1 MRFHI
6 DQKIARKI
14 ASLVDVKDREAFLEN
29 IKVAIAAEDD
39 LQFVLDWAALLELLG
54 YSGLVESFQQTEGN
68 KKIFSSVI
76 EALKMDSDNEVIYYL
91 FDQIFVECLTEV
103 KTLKPVLHPDILA
116 NQVRSLLTHPLFPDQ
131 DPFSA
136 TLRYYDK
143 RLTENLQDT
152 LHDLILYLAW
162 DRVCI
167 YIAMIFDDVS
177 LKIKDGLQLLKNCL
191 IESFQ
196 HIKADGKTN
205 PGFFRLIE
213 ALYAFEMKDEN
224 LQNYSDT
231 DWKTLCESVQ
241 ALQPR
246 DSLADVC
253 FIDTGIVS
261 DLIQDKPLLKVLTF
275 KPAKEVKTI
284 ISLANFMLKQLRV
297 ELADQWRYSMCPY
310 EILCLRPDGD
320 VLTVDAAINTPEA
333 N

>member
-14 ASLVDVKDREAFLEN
+14 ASLDVKDREIFLEG
-29 IKVAIAAEDD
+29 IKVAIAAEND

-54 YSGLVESFQQTEGN
+54 YSGLVGSLQQTEAK
-68 KKIFSSVI
+68 KKIFSSVVQ
-76 EALKMDSDNEVIYYL
+76 ALKMDSDNEVIFYL

-103 KTLKPVLHPDILA
+103 KTLKPILHPDILID
-116 NQVRSLLTHPLFPDQ
+116 QVRSLLTYPLFPNQ
-131 DPFSA
+131 DPFSG

-162 DRVCI
+162 DRVSV

-177 LKIKDGLQLLKNCL
+177 LKIKDGLRLLKDCL

-196 HIKADGKTN
+196 HIKGDGKTH

-224 LQNYSDT
+224 LQNYTDA

-253 FIDTGIVS
+253 FIDTALVS
-261 DLIQDKPLLKVLTF
+261 DLIQDKPLLKVLTL
-275 KPAKEVKTI
+275 KSPNEVKTI
-284 ISLANFMLKQLRV
+284 ISLANFMLKLLRT
-297 ELADQWRYSMCPY
+297 ELSDQWRYGLCPY
-310 EILCLRPDGD
+310 EILCLKQEGD
-320 VLTVDAAINTPEA
+320 ILTVDAAINTPEA

>member
-1 MRFHI
+1 
-6 DQKIARKI
+6 
-14 ASLVDVKDREAFLEN
+14 
-29 IKVAIAAEDD
+29 
-39 LQFVLDWAALLELLG
+39 LDWSALLELLG
-54 YSGLVESFQQTEGN
+54 YTGLFDSFQQTEEK
-68 KKIFSSVI
+68 KKIFASVI

-103 KTLKPVLHPDILA
+103 KTLKPVSHPDILV
-116 NQVRSLLTHPLFPDQ
+116 NQVRALLTNPLFPSQEQ

-136 TLRYYDK
+136 TLRYYDR

-162 DRVCI
+162 DRVCV
-167 YIAMIFDDVS
+167 YLAMIFDDVS
-177 LKIKDGLQLLKNCL
+177 LKIKDGLKLLKDCL

-196 HIKADGKTN
+196 HIKTDGKTN

-224 LQNYSDT
+224 LQNYSDV

-253 FIDTGIVS
+253 FIDIGLVS
-261 DLIQDKPLLKVLTF
+261 DLIQDKPLLKVLTM
-275 KPAKEVKTI
+275 KSANEVKTI
-284 ISLANFMLKQLRV
+284 ISLANFMLEQLRT
-297 ELADQWRYSMCPY
+297 ELSDQWKYGMCPY
-310 EILCLRPDGD
+310 EILCLKQEGEIFI
-320 VLTVDAAINTPEA
+320 VDAAINTPEA